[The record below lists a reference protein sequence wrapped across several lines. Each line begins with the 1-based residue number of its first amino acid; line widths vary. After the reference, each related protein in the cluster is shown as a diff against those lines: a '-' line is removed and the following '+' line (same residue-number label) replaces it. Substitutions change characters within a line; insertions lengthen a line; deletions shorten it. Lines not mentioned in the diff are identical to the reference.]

1 MNGRVILACLLASA
15 CAAGVLVGAPAQA
28 ASSQAASPQPGG
40 LSRAAASTTDQVI
53 VQYRPGF
60 SGASQR
66 TLEVSI
72 GAASG
77 RSAPLLGPGT
87 RILKVPRAQAAVYAL
102 SQHPGVVRAEPD
114 AVGTPTAT
122 PNDPYFPWAYPSL
135 DGLGGQIDRKFT
147 RAQAAWDVSTGSSTV
162 TIAVVDTGVSPHP
175 DLLPNLLPG
184 FNTVD
189 NTTQVSDPQGHGTQV
204 AGMAAAHGGNGTG
217 VAGYCWTCRI
227 LPVKISNNTTTGTAY
242 SSDAAEGIRWAT
254 DRGARIINLSY
265 GFDDTATLRSAVDYA
280 MAANSLVVAA
290 AGNDGLDR
298 PRYPAAYDPVLAVG
312 YSVASATPQLQPASN
327 FGAWVDVAA
336 PGGLTTGPQRTDGT
350 FGYQVVG
357 GTSLASPAVAGAA
370 ALLVAA
376 RPDLSAVKLHQALC
390 GTAVPVTTGAT
401 VRCGVLD
408 AGALLGTAANS
419 SPAPSPTPSPTS
431 EPTSTPV
438 PTASPTPTTSPTPT
452 ATPAPTPTSTATV
465 PTVQTW
471 SFSGSLSSRNPE
483 RTHTLMAPITTLAMT
498 ATLSR
503 KCSAI
508 TVTATDGS
516 GRTATLTLRNAQV
529 GEIWHPGGAL
539 LLRVSGCSGS
549 YTLAV
554 RSKA

>member
-1 MNGRVILACLLASA
+1 V
-15 CAAGVLVGAPAQA
+15 
-28 ASSQAASPQPGG
+28 
-40 LSRAAASTTDQVI
+40 
-53 VQYRPGF
+53 
-60 SGASQR
+60 
-66 TLEVSI
+66 
-72 GAASG
+72 
-77 RSAPLLGPGT
+77 
-87 RILKVPRAQAAVYAL
+87 LKVPRARAAVQAL
-102 SQHPGVVRAEPD
+102 SKHPGVVRAEPD
-114 AVGTPTAT
+114 VVGTPMAS

-175 DLLPNLLPG
+175 DLVPNLLPG

-204 AGMAAAHGGNGTG
+204 AGMAAARGGNGTG

-227 LPVKISNNTTTGTAY
+227 LPVKISNNSTTGTAY
-242 SSDAAEGIRWAT
+242 SSDAAEGIRWAA

-265 GFDDTATLRSAVDYA
+265 GFDDSTTLRSAVDYA
-280 MAANSLVVAA
+280 TAANALVVAA

-298 PRYPAAYDPVLAVG
+298 PRYPAAYEPVLAVG

-336 PGGLTTGPQRTDGT
+336 PGGLTTGPVRTDGS

-376 RPDLSAVKLHQALC
+376 RPDLSVAQLHQALC
-390 GTAVPVTTGAT
+390 GTAVPITTGAM

-408 AGALLGTAANS
+408 AGALLATASNS
-419 SPAPSPTPSPTS
+419 SPAPSPTPTPTS
-431 EPTSTPV
+431 EPTSTPA
-438 PTASPTPTTSPTPT
+438 PTVSPTPTPTPTPTPSPTPTPT
-452 ATPAPTPTSTATV
+452 ATTST
-465 PTVQTW
+465 VQNWT
-471 SFSGSLSSRNPE
+471 FSGSLSSRNPE
-483 RTHTLMAPITTLAMT
+483 RTHTLTAPVTTLTMT

-503 KCSAI
+503 KCTAI

-516 GRTATLTLRNAQV
+516 GRTATVGLRNGQV
-529 GEIWHPGGAL
+529 GEIWHQGGTL
-539 LLRVSGCSGS
+539 TLRVKGCSGS

-554 RSKA
+554 RSQG

>member
-1 MNGRVILACLLASA
+1 MNGRVILSCLLASA
-15 CAAGVLVGAPAQA
+15 CAAGALVGAPAQA
-28 ASSQAASPQPGG
+28 ASSQAPSPQPGG
-40 LSRAAASTTDQVI
+40 VSRAAASTTDQVI

-66 TLEVSI
+66 TLEVSL

-87 RILKVPRAQAAVYAL
+87 RILKVPRAQAAVQAL

-114 AVGTPTAT
+114 VVGTPTAT

-135 DGLGGQIDRKFT
+135 DRLGGQIDRKFT
-147 RAQAAWDVSTGSSTV
+147 RAQAAWDVSTGSADVTV
-162 TIAVVDTGVSPHP
+162 AIVDSGVSPHP
-175 DLLPNLLPG
+175 DLTPNLLPG
-184 FNTVD
+184 YNTVD
-189 NTTQVSDPQGHGTQV
+189 NSTNVSDPYGHGTHV
-204 AGMAAAHGGNGTG
+204 AGMAAARGGNGLG

-227 LPVKISNNTTTGTAY
+227 LPVKINYSDSTGRAY
-242 SSDAAEGIRWAT
+242 VSDAAEGIRWAT
-254 DRGARIINLSY
+254 DRGARVINLSY
-265 GFDDTATLRSAVDYA
+265 VFSDSTALRSAVDYA
-280 MAANSLVVAA
+280 VAANALVVAA
-290 AGNDGLDR
+290 AGNDGLNS
-298 PRYPAAYDPVLAVG
+298 PNFPAAYESVVG
-312 YSVASATPQLQPASN
+312 VGESISSSTPGLQPTSD
-327 FGAWVDVAA
+327 FGSWVDVAA
-336 PGGLTTGPQRTDGT
+336 PGGLTTGPMLTTGEYPYY
-350 FGYQVVG
+350 GVG
-357 GTSLASPAVAGAA
+357 GTSLAAPAVAGAA

-376 RPDLSAVKLHQALC
+376 RPDFSVAQLQQALC
-390 GTAVPVTTGAT
+390 GTAVPITTGAT

-408 AGALLGTAANS
+408 AGALLGTASNS
-419 SPAPSPTPSPTS
+419 SPAPLPTPTS

-438 PTASPTPTTSPTPT
+438 PTASPTPTTSPSPT

-465 PTVQTW
+465 PTVQAW

-483 RTHTLMAPITTLAMT
+483 RTHTLTAPITTLAMT

-539 LLRVSGCSGS
+539 TLRVKGCSGS

-554 RSKA
+554 RSQA